1 MTQVIVIEPNKTLHE
16 LISINLSAF
25 LAVDIIERQNAADAI
40 NLLSILPS
48 IELVILPS
56 KIENEES
63 AIVLIDYIK
72 LNKLKTNLII
82 LGGQRFFDED
92 FVQSIPKYADWESV
106 ILHSA
111 KILGIDPEKL
121 KPKIG
126 PEYFPVALNYFYSL
140 EHTLCDVFIR
150 IRKSPSEF
158 QYIKR
163 IHKGDEMTA
172 GLVEKYE
179 KQGLQHFYITK
190 DDYKNFTTYLSN
202 QLVLKLEKELSDQKD
217 INKYIKL
224 MGESYDIATH
234 EILKLGFQPES
245 IQLTDSIVHSMVRNT
260 NSTPVMANLL
270 HKLINSKTGLLFQN
284 AHMTSVV
291 AQEILKK
298 LKMSQMES
306 IETIAYAAFF
316 MDIMFADYEELLK
329 INDREEAVLLLPE
342 QRDLVLK
349 HAAIAHELVLTQPAL
364 PIGVGQLIL
373 EHHGA
378 YDGVGFNH
386 RIDGFSDLSKI
397 FIIARE
403 FVLRLI
409 LFKERGGETRPITD
423 ELYKIYPAPDMI
435 LIIKALERS
444 LKKTAN

>member
-1 MTQVIVIEPNKTLHE
+1 
-16 LISINLSAF
+16 
-25 LAVDIIERQNAADAI
+25 
-40 NLLSILPS
+40 
-48 IELVILPS
+48 
-56 KIENEES
+56 
-63 AIVLIDYIK
+63 
-72 LNKLKTNLII
+72 
-82 LGGQRFFDED
+82 
-92 FVQSIPKYADWESV
+92 
-106 ILHSA
+106 
-111 KILGIDPEKL
+111 
-121 KPKIG
+121 
-126 PEYFPVALNYFYSL
+126 
-140 EHTLCDVFIR
+140 
-150 IRKSPSEF
+150 
-158 QYIKR
+158 
-163 IHKGDEMTA
+163 
-172 GLVEKYE
+172 
-179 KQGLQHFYITK
+179 
-190 DDYKNFTTYLSN
+190 
-202 QLVLKLEKELSDQKD
+202 
-217 INKYIKL
+217 
-224 MGESYDIATH
+224 
-234 EILKLGFQPES
+234 
-245 IQLTDSIVHSMVRNT
+245 
-260 NSTPVMANLL
+260 
-270 HKLINSKTGLLFQN
+270 
-284 AHMTSVV
+284 
-291 AQEILKK
+291 
-298 LKMSQMES
+298 MES